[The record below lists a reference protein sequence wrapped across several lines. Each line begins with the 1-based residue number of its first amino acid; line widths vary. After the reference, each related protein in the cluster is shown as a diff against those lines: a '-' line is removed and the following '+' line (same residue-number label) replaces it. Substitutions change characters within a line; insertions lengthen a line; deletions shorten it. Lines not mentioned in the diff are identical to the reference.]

1 VKNRQ
6 ALMRAMVD
14 MACEAGAVILRHY
27 AGTVERRH
35 KADKSPVTDADQE
48 AEALILDRLSGA
60 APGIPVVA
68 EELAAAGKIPQI
80 DKAPFFLV
88 DPLDGT
94 KEFLNRNGEFT
105 VNVALIE
112 HGAPIAGVVF
122 APAMQRMFWGFDHDA
137 YEQRTNAAAELIGAA
152 KAIKARLAPASGMI
166 AVASRSHRDS
176 KTEELLAHYK
186 IADFITS
193 GSSVKF
199 CLIATGE
206 ADIYPRHGP
215 TCEWDTAAG
224 HAVLSAAGGRV
235 TLLDGKTP
243 LTYGRA
249 HDNFVNPHFIA
260 WGAKE

>member
-1 VKNRQ
+1 VNNKQ
-6 ALMRAMVD
+6 ALMRAMVE
-14 MACEAGAVILRHY
+14 MAREAGVVILRHY

-35 KADKSPVTDADQE
+35 KADKSPVTDADNE
-48 AEALILDRLSGA
+48 AEALILDRLSRV
-60 APGIPVVA
+60 APNIPVVA
-68 EELAAAGKIPQI
+68 EELAAAGEIPDI
-80 DKAPFFLV
+80 GEAPFFLV

-105 VNVALIE
+105 VNIALIE
-112 HGAPIAGVVF
+112 KGVPTAGVVF
-122 APAMQRMFWGFDHDA
+122 APAMERMFWGVDREA
-137 YEQRTNAAAELIGAA
+137 YEQRTNAAAELIGEA
-152 KAIKARLAPASGMI
+152 KRIEARVPPVSGMT

-193 GSSVKF
+193 GSSVKV

-224 HAVLSAAGGRV
+224 HAVLAAAGGRV
-235 TLLDGKTP
+235 TLLDGVTP

-249 HDNFVNPHFIA
+249 RDKFLNPHFIA
-260 WGAKE
+260 WGAR

>member
-1 VKNRQ
+1 MNNKE
-6 ALMRAMVD
+6 ALMAAMVE
-14 MACEAGAVILRHY
+14 MAREAGVVILRHY
-27 AGTVERRH
+27 AGTIERRH
-35 KADKSPVTDADQE
+35 KADKSPVTDADHE
-48 AEALILDRLSGA
+48 AEELILDRLSRV

-68 EELAAAGKIPQI
+68 EELAAAGKLPPIG
-80 DKAPFFLV
+80 DKPFFLV

-94 KEFLNRNGEFT
+94 KEFINRNGEFT
-105 VNVALIE
+105 VNIALIE
-112 HGAPIAGVVF
+112 QGLPSAGVVF
-122 APAMQRMFWGFDHDA
+122 APAIKRMFWGFDHRAFEQGSDDA
-137 YEQRTNAAAELIGAA
+137 ANLVGKPR
-152 KAIKARLAPASGMI
+152 KIKARSAPKEGMV

-224 HAVLSAAGGRV
+224 HAVLAAAGGSV
-235 TLLDGKTP
+235 TLLDGQTP
-243 LTYGRA
+243 FTYGRA
-249 HDNFVNPHFIA
+249 AEKFLNPHFIA
-260 WGAKE
+260 WGAR